1 MDKPLILIVED
12 QLSLQEMLETVVERL
27 LNASPARADRA
38 AVVSEK
44 VENLKPVL
52 VIMDTAVPDAIRTI
66 DQLKSN
72 PSTRHVPII
81 AVNTRGWMTCSEALE
96 AGFDACV
103 GDGNIDRLEEVARQF
118 ISSQSHD

>member
-27 LNASPARADRA
+27 LNATTARADRA
-38 AVVSEK
+38 AVVSEM

-66 DQLKSN
+66 DQLKS
-72 PSTRHVPII
+72 
-81 AVNTRGWMTCSEALE
+81 
-96 AGFDACV
+96 
-103 GDGNIDRLEEVARQF
+103 
-118 ISSQSHD
+118 